1 MATVDPFESP
11 EPDYRRREP
20 VQLSLFLNLDGFEG
34 PIDVLL
40 TLARD
45 QKVDLT
51 QISILQLADQYLHFI
66 QDAQTLNL
74 ELAAD
79 YLVMAA
85 WLAYLKSRL
94 LLPPDGTDDEEADPA
109 ELADALRFQLAR
121 LEAMQ
126 EAGNRLMQQPQLG
139 VDVFPRGAP
148 EKLAQRFH
156 SVYDVTLYDLLRAYG
171 DNRARGESQTL
182 RIAPTDLYAVEDAVE
197 RLRAFVGRL
206 PTWRMLFSFLPQRL
220 KGSLLIRSAIAS
232 TFVAGLQLVKDGE
245 ALIRQEDA
253 FGPIWLKSG
262 QDQAAKARDNEE
274 SE

>member
-1 MATVDPFESP
+1 MATIDPFESP

-51 QISILQLADQYLHFI
+51 QISILQLADQYLRFV

-94 LLPPDGTDDEEADPA
+94 LLPPDDSDDEEADPA
-109 ELADALRFQLAR
+109 ELAEALRFQLLR

-126 EAGNRLMQQPQLG
+126 EAGTQLMRRPQRG
-139 VDVFPRGAP
+139 IDVFPRGAP
-148 EKLAQRFH
+148 EKLSQRFH

-171 DNRARGESQTL
+171 DNRARDEAQTL
-182 RIAPTDLYAVEDAVE
+182 HIAPTDLYAVEDAVD
-197 RLRAFVGRL
+197 RLRGFVGRL
-206 PTWRMLFSFLPQRL
+206 PTWRTLFSFLPEHL

-232 TFVAGLQLVKDGE
+232 TFVASLQLVKDGE
-245 ALIRQEDA
+245 ALIRQEGA

-262 QDQAAKARDNEE
+262 GDQAAGPRRDEENE
-274 SE
+274 